1 MTRTLD
7 FSKLT
12 EKTDDLYELIVAA
25 SKRAR
30 QIAALRIARDPLPTL
45 GEGDEET
52 FDETPD
58 EEEMRDWD
66 RVEKPVTS
74 ALDEMLDDKLEYRY
88 TSVVVE
94 EDDTLEDIEGDI
106 ED

>member
-1 MTRTLD
+1 MTSTLD

-12 EKTDDLYELIVAA
+12 KKSDDLYELIVAA

-45 GEGDEET
+45 GEGEEET

-58 EEEMRDWD
+58 EEEMKDWD
-66 RVEKPVTS
+66 KVEKPVTA
-74 ALDEMLDDKLEYRY
+74 ALNEMLEGKLEYRY
-88 TSVVVE
+88 TSVVEEE
-94 EDDTLEDIEGDI
+94 EDNLEDIEGDI
-106 ED
+106 EE

>member
-7 FSKLT
+7 FLQLT
-12 EKTDDLYELIVAA
+12 KKSEDLYELIVAA

-45 GEGDEET
+45 GEGEEET

-58 EEEMRDWD
+58 EEEIKDWD
-66 RVEKPVTS
+66 RVDKPVTS
-74 ALDEMLDDKLEYRY
+74 ALEEMLEDNLEYRY
-88 TSVVVE
+88 TSVSVE
-94 EDDTLEDIEGDI
+94 EKDNLEDIEGDI
-106 ED
+106 EK

>member
-7 FSKLT
+7 FLQLT
-12 EKTDDLYELIVAA
+12 KKSEDLYELIVAA

-45 GEGDEET
+45 GEGEEET

-58 EEEMRDWD
+58 EEEIKDWD
-66 RVEKPVTS
+66 RVDKPVTS
-74 ALDEMLDDKLEYRY
+74 ALEEMLEDNLEYRY
-88 TSVVVE
+88 TSVSVE
-94 EDDTLEDIEGDI
+94 EEDNLKDIEGDI
-106 ED
+106 EK

>member
-1 MTRTLD
+1 
-7 FSKLT
+7 
-12 EKTDDLYELIVAA
+12 
-25 SKRAR
+25 
-30 QIAALRIARDPLPTL
+30 
-45 GEGDEET
+45 
-52 FDETPD
+52 
-58 EEEMRDWD
+58 MRDWD

>member
-30 QIAALRIARDPLPTL
+30 QIAAIRIARDPLPTL

-66 RVEKPVTS
+66 RVEKPVTT
-74 ALDEMLDDKLEYRY
+74 ALDEMLDDNLEYRY

-94 EDDTLEDIEGDI
+94 EHDHLEDIEGDI

>member
-1 MTRTLD
+1 MTRTLE

>member
-7 FSKLT
+7 FSQLT
-12 EKTDDLYELIVAA
+12 KKSDDLYELIVAA

-45 GEGDEET
+45 GEGEEET

-58 EEEMRDWD
+58 EEEIKDWD
-66 RVEKPVTS
+66 RVDKPVTS
-74 ALDEMLDDKLEYRY
+74 ALDEMLEDNLEYRY
-88 TSVVVE
+88 TSVSVE
-94 EDDTLEDIEGDI
+94 EEDNLEDIEGDI
-106 ED
+106 EK

>member
-45 GEGDEET
+45 GEGT
-52 FDETPD
+52 KRPS
-58 EEEMRDWD
+58 MRLPMKRRCAIGTGWKN
-66 RVEKPVTS
+66 R
-74 ALDEMLDDKLEYRY
+74 
-88 TSVVVE
+88 
-94 EDDTLEDIEGDI
+94 
-106 ED
+106 

>member
-74 ALDEMLDDKLEYRY
+74 ALDEMLDDHLEYRY

-94 EDDTLEDIEGDI
+94 EEDTLEDIEGDI

>member
-74 ALDEMLDDKLEYRY
+74 ALDEMLEDKLEYRY